1 MRTLQPNLTIE
12 DSNEFPIA
20 AVEVTSL
27 PDIQLDEA
35 IEIRSSMLER
45 GLPAHIPYFLLL
57 SQDIGFLWKDDPSLS
72 VDSPPN
78 YEFPMDT
85 VMVRYSEKLPEQR
98 LYTGELE
105 YLFLLWL
112 MDLRAQPQE
121 MVEEPEKKL
130 THAGFTDAIHH
141 AMILMTGDDDTL

>member
-1 MRTLQPNLTIE
+1 MRTFQPSLVIE
-12 DSNEFPIA
+12 DSYERPIA
-20 AVEVTSL
+20 VVEVTSL
-27 PDIQLDEA
+27 SDMSLDVVM
-35 IEIRSSMLER
+35 EIRRSMLER

-85 VMVRYSEKLPEQR
+85 VMVRYSKKPLEQR

-130 THAGFTDAIHH
+130 THAGFMDAIHR
-141 AMILMTGDDDTL
+141 AMILMTGDRETL